1 MATSKTKT
9 EKEEDIDKK
18 ENPQEVNEKTL
29 TKGKAIS
36 LIIAFIS
43 LLIIVYVAFL
53 GMKSRP
59 VEQMNNVEALKKIT
73 SIYGSSW
80 YLDENG
86 TSYPLSN
93 RGEKYEKILLTT
105 DLDRENIVLPFF
117 LFFDKSN
124 DKIGRELGKIYFD
137 KNTLTLKAQLP
148 NSEIYDFVY
157 SKAQDGIMENLAFIS
172 SDNKRIY
179 YIKSSLIDDK

>member
-1 MATSKTKT
+1 MATSKTKK

-18 ENPQEVNEKTL
+18 ENTQEVKEKTL
-29 TKGKAIS
+29 TKGKAVS
-36 LIIAFIS
+36 LIIVFIS

-59 VEQMNNVEALKKIT
+59 VKQMDNVEALKIIT
-73 SIYGSSW
+73 AIYGSSW

-86 TSYPLSN
+86 ASYPLLN

-117 LFFDKSN
+117 LFFDKEKN
-124 DKIGRELGKIYFD
+124 KIGRELGKIYFD

-157 SKAQDGIMENLAFIS
+157 SKARDGVMENLAFIS
-172 SDNKRIY
+172 RDNKRIY